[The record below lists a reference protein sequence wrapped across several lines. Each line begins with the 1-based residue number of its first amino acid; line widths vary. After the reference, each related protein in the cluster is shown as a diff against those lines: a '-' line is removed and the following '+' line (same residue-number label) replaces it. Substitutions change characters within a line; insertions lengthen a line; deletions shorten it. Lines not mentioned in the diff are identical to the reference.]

1 MVAGWYTAVVLFFH
15 CCTND
20 PCDYGGD
27 VGEKASE
34 HFPAQEARAYFEQTA
49 EDLRMV
55 HIGCRHEHGDCG
67 HGHGQSTKGILNE
80 VEQAAL
86 MTPLWNDLRQTY
98 ENGKVVTLEVP
109 LRVGGTPL
117 KAWSP
122 RKADGHA
129 GSVDGSTVTMKL
141 ILQKNIET
149 GNKRYFIATFI
160 PDSSC
165 YNKRKDMKTPY
176 RFMRD
181 RDYSGYVIIS
191 DVEGRYIVSFLHRNG
206 TRQAVNIRQC
216 TANDYTT
223 DTARI
228 IDRLYISSPI
238 PSIMTRSS
246 DAEEDETQGNYCALC
261 GQFYYG
267 IYCPNNCGFE
277 VEQPTTWCSVCNF
290 PTERCICCRY
300 CGKHPCV
307 CNASNIEER
316 PLAGEYGKD
325 FVCPNP
331 NCTYGEFCIGIC
343 GYGSGGGTTE
353 SPGGGGGTT
362 LPDNVVFTNVLNS
375 VAKAIDTYSDT
386 IISYLEKQILDIA
399 IPDNL
404 KLAGMIGP
412 QTDLN
417 GKIVQYRCRIH
428 KATFKAA
435 SSDGKLLL
443 VFHEIM
449 HMIYWKER
457 GYDPSKKDQYND
469 LHHQQMVRDPRT
481 IRWLKALLPKYTDT
495 QIKDAIRYVGT
506 EASPIFESLPRS
518 QRAYIEGLFR
528 RKGIIFEG
536 KAK

>member
-1 MVAGWYTAVVLFFH
+1 MKNRLWWLAGTTAVVLFFH

-191 DVEGRYIVSFLHRNG
+191 DVEGRYLASYLHRNG
-206 TRQAVNIRQC
+206 GRMEVGMRQRSTDENA
-216 TANDYTT
+216 DTT
-223 DTARI
+223 DV
-228 IDRLYISSPI
+228 IDRL
-238 PSIMTRSS
+238 
-246 DAEEDETQGNYCALC
+246 
-261 GQFYYG
+261 
-267 IYCPNNCGFE
+267 
-277 VEQPTTWCSVCNF
+277 
-290 PTERCICCRY
+290 
-300 CGKHPCV
+300 
-307 CNASNIEER
+307 
-316 PLAGEYGKD
+316 
-325 FVCPNP
+325 
-331 NCTYGEFCIGIC
+331 
-343 GYGSGGGTTE
+343 
-353 SPGGGGGTT
+353 
-362 LPDNVVFTNVLNS
+362 
-375 VAKAIDTYSDT
+375 
-386 IISYLEKQILDIA
+386 
-399 IPDNL
+399 
-404 KLAGMIGP
+404 
-412 QTDLN
+412 
-417 GKIVQYRCRIH
+417 
-428 KATFKAA
+428 
-435 SSDGKLLL
+435 
-443 VFHEIM
+443 
-449 HMIYWKER
+449 
-457 GYDPSKKDQYND
+457 
-469 LHHQQMVRDPRT
+469 
-481 IRWLKALLPKYTDT
+481 
-495 QIKDAIRYVGT
+495 
-506 EASPIFESLPRS
+506 
-518 QRAYIEGLFR
+518 
-528 RKGIIFEG
+528 
-536 KAK
+536 

>member
-1 MVAGWYTAVVLFFH
+1 MKNRLWWLAGTTAVVLFFH

-191 DVEGRYIVSFLHRNG
+191 DVEGR
-206 TRQAVNIRQC
+206 
-216 TANDYTT
+216 
-223 DTARI
+223 
-228 IDRLYISSPI
+228 
-238 PSIMTRSS
+238 
-246 DAEEDETQGNYCALC
+246 
-261 GQFYYG
+261 
-267 IYCPNNCGFE
+267 
-277 VEQPTTWCSVCNF
+277 
-290 PTERCICCRY
+290 
-300 CGKHPCV
+300 
-307 CNASNIEER
+307 
-316 PLAGEYGKD
+316 
-325 FVCPNP
+325 
-331 NCTYGEFCIGIC
+331 
-343 GYGSGGGTTE
+343 
-353 SPGGGGGTT
+353 
-362 LPDNVVFTNVLNS
+362 
-375 VAKAIDTYSDT
+375 
-386 IISYLEKQILDIA
+386 
-399 IPDNL
+399 
-404 KLAGMIGP
+404 
-412 QTDLN
+412 
-417 GKIVQYRCRIH
+417 
-428 KATFKAA
+428 
-435 SSDGKLLL
+435 
-443 VFHEIM
+443 
-449 HMIYWKER
+449 
-457 GYDPSKKDQYND
+457 
-469 LHHQQMVRDPRT
+469 
-481 IRWLKALLPKYTDT
+481 
-495 QIKDAIRYVGT
+495 
-506 EASPIFESLPRS
+506 
-518 QRAYIEGLFR
+518 
-528 RKGIIFEG
+528 
-536 KAK
+536 

>member
-1 MVAGWYTAVVLFFH
+1 MKNRLWWLAGTTAVVIFFH

-191 DVEGRYIVSFLHRNG
+191 DVEGRYLASYLHRNG
-206 TRQAVNIRQC
+206 GRMEVGMRQRSTDENA
-216 TANDYTT
+216 DTT
-223 DTARI
+223 DV
-228 IDRLYISSPI
+228 IDRLYMSTPTLALV
-238 PSIMTRSS
+238 TRSS
-246 DAEEDETQGNYCALC
+246 DSESDGNE
-261 GQFYYG
+261 GFG
-267 IYCPNNCGFE
+267 YCPFCNSISVWGVCPNGCGIE
-277 VEQPTTWCSVCNF
+277 VTPSYCSVCGF
-290 PTERCICCRY
+290 LSERCVCCPIC
-300 CGKHPCV
+300 KHHPCTCFSQEGSIDV
-307 CNASNIEER
+307 
-316 PLAGEYGKD
+316 GYG
-325 FVCPNP
+325 
-331 NCTYGEFCIGIC
+331 GEFKCTNPGCLFQFCNGECEELDNIPTAGHSDPKPDQLTAAWNEVNLGIPWAC
-343 GYGSGGGTTE
+343 SQMLRNLQAEGKLTIKFGRISKAGTTNVRYNTQTRQINGYVMTYDE
-353 SPGGGGGTT
+353 T
-362 LPDNVVFTNVLNS
+362 LFGD
-375 VAKAIDTYSDT
+375 
-386 IISYLEKQILDIA
+386 
-399 IPDNL
+399 
-404 KLAGMIGP
+404 
-412 QTDLN
+412 
-417 GKIVQYRCRIH
+417 
-428 KATFKAA
+428 A
-435 SSDGKLLL
+435 SSLGKRML
-443 VFHEIM
+443 VFHEVVHVILFDSLKWM
-449 HMIYWKER
+449 NPNKSFKD
-457 GYDPSKKDQYND
+457 YDNEHHEKMVKDQN
-469 LHHQQMVRDPRT
+469 
-481 IRWLKALLPKYTDT
+481 INSWLKKLFPGFTEEKYEML
-495 QIKDAIRYVGT
+495 RYAGT
-506 EASPIFESLPRS
+506 EDSPVFKDELTKPEQGFYKKFLSD
-518 QRAYIEGLFR
+518 Q
-528 RKGIIFEG
+528 GIIVDA